1 MVVKIDAAFQA
12 VRRLYVDTAPLIY
25 YVEEHP
31 TYITK
36 MDRIIDLTETT
47 PLTAYSSVLT
57 LTEVLVRPLSTG
69 NERLAQEYLDIL
81 VISGTYNLI
90 AITASIARI
99 AADLRARYNLR
110 TPDALHIASAIA
122 TGCDAML
129 TNDFHLKRVQ
139 ELSILS
145 LDELEP

>member
-1 MVVKIDAAFQA
+1 M
-12 VRRLYVDTAPLIY
+12 
-25 YVEEHP
+25 
-31 TYITK
+31 
-36 MDRIIDLTETT
+36 
-47 PLTAYSSVLT
+47 
-57 LTEVLVRPLSTG
+57 VRPLSTG